1 MARKPRI
8 HVPGAFY
15 HVMAR
20 GNRKQDVFQD
30 DDDYHTYL
38 RLVKKY
44 SQRYGV
50 EVHGYVLMPNH
61 VHFLLRVG
69 DIPLAKFMQ
78 GVQQSYTQIY
88 NKRHDQVGHLFQGRF
103 KSLLVDKDAYLLE
116 LIRYIHLNPVKAG
129 LVNDPRSY
137 RWSSQWNYF
146 HTREEDWVKTGFIK
160 SILAQYGGT
169 VVDDYQLVPDS
180 VPGNDASIQ
189 KENVQRQLQDVAH
202 LKLDLDALLSVVSE
216 FTGVAPQLV
225 AGSGRVKQALEARR
239 LLVYAACRW
248 GRYSLAEVAGF
259 LNRTESTISKSLH
272 WVEDNLGA
280 LGEDT
285 LPRLRQK
292 LQGSGLS

>member
-30 DDDYHTYL
+30 DDDYRTYL

-50 EVHGYVLMPNH
+50 EVHGYVFMPNH

-69 DIPLAKFMQ
+69 DVPLAKFMQ

-88 NKRHDQVGHLFQGRF
+88 NQRHDQVGHLFQGRF
-103 KSLLVDKDAYLLE
+103 KSLLVDKDPYLLE

-129 LVNDPRSY
+129 LVNDPRKY
-137 RWSSQWNYF
+137 RWSSQWHYF
-146 HTREEDWVKTGFIK
+146 HNREEEWVRTGFVK

-169 VVDDYQLVPDS
+169 VIDDYQLVPDAL
-180 VPGNDASIQ
+180 PGYDEPGPRDNA
-189 KENVQRQLQDVAH
+189 RRH
-202 LKLDLDALLSVVSE
+202 LPSTVTPKLDLETLLTAVAE
-216 FTGVAPQLV
+216 FIGVAPQLMYS
-225 AGSGRVKQALEARR
+225 SGRFKQALEARR
-239 LLVYAACRW
+239 LFVYAACRW

-259 LNRTESTISKSLH
+259 LNRTESTVSKSLH
-272 WVEDNLGA
+272 WVEDHLDL

-285 LPRLRQK
+285 LSRLQQK